1 MGLIKMT
8 RFLTGIQSSGEPHLG
23 NILGA
28 IIPAIQRGAAQSSK
42 PFYFIADMHSLT
54 TINNAEVRLKN
65 THSVAAA
72 WLAFGCDPSSTVLY
86 RQSYIPEVCELSWY
100 LSCFTA
106 TGLLRRAHAYNE
118 KKKAGGKPKAGL
130 MYYPV
135 LMAADILLY
144 DASHVPVGKDQKEH
158 IDITRDIARSMNH
171 IYGDLF
177 TIPEAVITS
186 QVMVPGTDGTK
197 MSKSKNNV
205 INLFATD
212 KSLRKSVMAINTDSC
227 GINDSK
233 DPDNCTVYELYK
245 LVASVDETSQLRE
258 DYIKGQIGYGQAKT
272 KLFEKFCNEFG
283 EARERYNEIIGNPMM
298 LETYL
303 EDGEK
308 TAHKEA
314 AEKLSQVRK
323 VLGFRS

>member
-1 MGLIKMT
+1 MT

-28 IIPAIQRGAAQSSK
+28 IIPATKSGIKQDTK

-54 TINNAEVRLKN
+54 TIHDSEIRLKN
-65 THSVAAA
+65 TNSVAAA
-72 WLAFGCDPSSTVLY
+72 WLAFGSDPESTILY

-118 KKKAGGKPKAGL
+118 KKKAGGDPKAGL
-130 MYYPV
+130 MYYPI

-144 DASHVPVGKDQKEH
+144 DATHVPVGKDQKEH

-177 TIPEAVITS
+177 TIPEAVITAAI
-186 QVMVPGTDGTK
+186 MVPGIDGTK

-212 KSLRKSVMAINTDSC
+212 KELRKMVMAIKTDSR
-227 GINDSK
+227 GINDAK
-233 DPDNCTVYELYK
+233 DPDSCTVFKLYS
-245 LVASVDETSQLRE
+245 LVASLDEISELRE
-258 DYIKGQIGYGQAKT
+258 DYINGQIGYGQAKT
-272 KLFEKFCNEFG
+272 KLFDTYCTEFG
-283 EARERYNEIIGNPMM
+283 DARERYHEIIANPNM
-298 LETYL
+298 LDAYL
-303 EDGEK
+303 EEGEK
-308 TAHKEA
+308 VAREVAK
-314 AEKLSQVRK
+314 EKLSTVRR
-323 VLGFRS
+323 VLGFRP